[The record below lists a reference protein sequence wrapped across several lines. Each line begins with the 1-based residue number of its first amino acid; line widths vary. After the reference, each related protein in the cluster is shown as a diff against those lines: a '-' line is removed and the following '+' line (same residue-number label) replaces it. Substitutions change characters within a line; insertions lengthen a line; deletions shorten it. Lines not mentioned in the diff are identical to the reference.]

1 MVLGGP
7 GQWRRHF
14 GDWAGRQEVA
24 SLRCTDEQT
33 SVPNSG
39 SGAAGLLVI
48 SHQLPLPFFD
58 ENNYAFSILRKARAN
73 PAARQVSAPLQGGWP
88 QHLPAHRR
96 APDAL
101 MNRPRPRARPR
112 PCGAVDASDSAVRA
126 PPTAPGAP
134 PVGCHSGL
142 RPTSGRSLR
151 PALWAHARPAP
162 PAAPTRRRPRPPGSA
177 RAGAGACVSVRE
189 RARRRRLCRC
199 CSRALCHCPHRR
211 LRCRRR
217 RRRRVPRRSPG

>member
-1 MVLGGP
+1 MI
-7 GQWRRHF
+7 GQE
-14 GDWAGRQEVA
+14 GRK
-24 SLRCTDEQT
+24 SHLC
-33 SVPNSG
+33 
-39 SGAAGLLVI
+39 AAGMSKRQSQTVAQGPPASWSSPTSSLSRSLTRTIMRSQSYVK
-48 SHQLPLPFFD
+48 
-58 ENNYAFSILRKARAN
+58 RGAN
-73 PAARQVSAPLQGGWP
+73 SAARQVPAPLLQGGWP

-96 APDAL
+96 APDAVV
-101 MNRPRPRARPR
+101 NRPHPRARPR

-142 RPTSGRSLR
+142 RPISGRSLR

-189 RARRRRLCRC
+189 RA
-199 CSRALCHCPHRR
+199 
-211 LRCRRR
+211 
-217 RRRRVPRRSPG
+217 